1 MATRL
6 EDGSILYAVYG
17 TLRKGNG
24 NNRLFENEFSEYL
37 GTIKTEPKFT
47 MYGKGA
53 GFPYVTEDGTTAI
66 TVEVYKVTDDRV
78 ANRVNGLEGYTGER
92 NNPRNWYD
100 TVEIQTPWGIANM
113 FTMNGIRD
121 RKNSNFIIE
130 TGDWKDR

>member
-53 GFPYVTEDGTTAI
+53 GFPYVAEDGTTAI